1 MELSNSFEVD
11 RPVDVTWEVLTD
23 LERIAPCL
31 PGAQLIEIEGD
42 EYRGLMKVKVGPIIA
57 KYQGTA
63 TFASRDE
70 TARVATIRAS
80 GRDRRQGSAD
90 AVITATLMPGAD
102 GGTTVELVTNLSL
115 SGKLA
120 GFGTGMIEDVAAN
133 LLGRFAANLQE
144 MLVAEGD
151 TTAPQAAPPYPAVV
165 PRGGARR
172 IHSPEAEPVDL
183 AAAAG
188 APLLKRS
195 LPVVAGFA
203 LGFLVGAVSILCLR
217 RRS

>member
-1 MELSNSFEVD
+1 MDLVNSFEVD
-11 RPVDVTWEVLTD
+11 RPVEVAWVVLTD

-31 PGAQLIEIEGD
+31 PGAQLTEIEGD
-42 EYRGLMKVKVGPIIA
+42 EYRGLMKVKVGPLVA

-70 TARVATIRAS
+70 AARVATIEAS
-80 GRDRRQGSAD
+80 GRDPRQGNAD
-90 AVITATLMPGAD
+90 AVITATLTPGAD

-133 LLGRFAANLQE
+133 LLGRFAANLRE
-144 MLVAEGD
+144 MLVAEDG
-151 TTAPQAAPPYPAVV
+151 TTAPPYPAVA

-172 IHSPEAEPVDL
+172 IRSPEAEPLDL

-203 LGFLVGAVSILCLR
+203 LGFLVVAVCVLRLR
-217 RRS
+217 RRR

>member
-1 MELSNSFEVD
+1 VKLVNSFEVD
-11 RPVDVTWEVLTD
+11 RPVEVAWVVLTD

-31 PGAQLIEIEGD
+31 PGAQLTEIEGD
-42 EYRGLMKVKVGPIIA
+42 EYRGLMKVKVGPIVA

-63 TFASRDE
+63 TFASRDQA
-70 TARVATIRAS
+70 ARVATIEAS
-80 GRDRRQGSAD
+80 GRDPRQGNAD
-90 AVITATLMPGAD
+90 AVITATLTPGSD
-102 GGTTVELVTNLSL
+102 GGTTVELVTDLSL
-115 SGKLA
+115 SGKFA
-120 GFGTGMIEDVAAN
+120 SFGTGMIEDVAAN
-133 LLGRFAANLQE
+133 LLGRFAVNLQE

-151 TTAPQAAPPYPAVV
+151 TTAPQAAPPYPAVA

-172 IHSPEAEPVDL
+172 IRSPVAEPLDL

-203 LGFLVGAVSILCLR
+203 LGFLVGVVCVLRLR
-217 RRS
+217 RRR